1 MARILV
7 VEDDSDIA
15 LALATLLRR
24 NGHDVTWASDGV
36 QALRA
41 AYDQHPQL
49 VVLDIGLPGLDGW
62 GVLSRIRELSDIP
75 VLLLT
80 AAGRDEDKVRGL
92 RGGADDYLT
101 KPFHNPELVARI
113 EGLLRR
119 TGGAAWSG
127 SDLGHGRVV
136 LSPTRHAVTVDGSDV
151 SVTPLEFGLLSM
163 FLRHEGQ
170 VLTATQILSAVWAD
184 HGGGGQERVKFAV
197 LRLRRKLGWDD
208 LSTSPLTSV
217 RGIGYRLD
225 PPA

>member
-15 LALATLLRR
+15 LALTVLLQR
-24 NGHDVTWASDGV
+24 NGHDVSRADDGV
-36 QALRA
+36 EALRV
-41 AYDQHPQL
+41 AYDLHPQL
-49 VVLDIGLPGLDGW
+49 VVLDIGLPKLDGW

-92 RGGADDYLT
+92 RSGADDYLT
-101 KPFHNPELVARI
+101 KPFNNAELVARI
-113 EGLLRR
+113 DGLLRR
-119 TGGAAWSG
+119 AGDASWSG
-127 SDLGHGRVV
+127 SDLGHGRVA

-151 SVTPLEFGLLSM
+151 SVTPLEFDLLSM

-170 VLTATQILSAVWAD
+170 VLTPTQILSGVWND
-184 HGGGGQERVKFAV
+184 HSGLGQERVKFAV
-197 LRLRRKLGWDD
+197 LRLRRKVGWDD
-208 LSTSPLTSV
+208 AATSPLKSV